1 MLLMQEVKKQGVG
14 GDMVTTTDLVY
25 PVHQHRHKFLYTMC
39 VVYLS
44 FPATRPRLKQN
55 EEC

>member
-1 MLLMQEVKKQGVG
+1 MQEVKKQGVG